1 MTEIPVTRTYLEL
14 KTPGQLHSFPLDR
27 RVRLERTLDCPVA
40 FFRYLYAEVGRR
52 YHWRDRL
59 IWTDE
64 QCRARIAQLNVEI
77 WVLYTEGVP
86 AGYFELEK
94 HADGAVE
101 IVYFG
106 LLPEFVGRALGKQML
121 TAAAEKAWALG
132 ASRVWL
138 HTCTLDN
145 PAALPN
151 YLKRGFTPFKTET
164 YTVPASH
171 PAHVTEGPPPA

>member
-1 MTEIPVTRTYLEL
+1 MTDLNVTRTYLEL
-14 KTPGQLHSFPLDR
+14 KTPDQLHAVPLDR
-27 RVRLERTLDCPVA
+27 RAHFERVDGCTVP
-40 FFRYLYAEVGRR
+40 FFRFLYAEVGRR

-59 IWTDE
+59 VWSDE
-64 QCRARIAQLNVEI
+64 QCRARISQPTVEI
-77 WVLYTEGVP
+77 WVLYADAMP
-86 AGYFELEK
+86 AGYCEIEK

-121 TAAAEKAWALG
+121 SAAAGRSWAMG
-132 ASRVWL
+132 ATRVWL

-164 YTVPASH
+164 YTVAAPPPS
-171 PAHVTEGPPPA
+171 HVTETPPPA